1 MEFHKQKTTH
11 LLLYV
16 AFKLRGQGLFQ
27 GGQGVLSPP
36 PPLGIDLP
44 PLEIGLP
51 YYVIWGLPPL
61 KFAEHYAFVPS

>member
-1 MEFHKQKTTH
+1 MLHSSLEVRVYFRGARGCFH
-11 LLLYV
+11 
-16 AFKLRGQGLFQ
+16 
-27 GGQGVLSPP
+27 P

-51 YYVIWGLPPL
+51 YYIIWGLPPL